1 MNRKKTATTAMK
13 MVQLG
18 RVSLKN
24 RAYLV
29 EKRNK
34 VLELAEDLGFGEVAA
49 TRMTTAVAE
58 VIRRLAGGGE
68 ECCLEFLIDNRKGK
82 FGLLIRFV
90 SGDDISENYGI
101 LNEIFDEIDYLSY
114 SNNLNSLEAFKFI
127 KDYNFNPTQNF
138 INYEKEKIAR
148 LTRDELY
155 EELKNSNVK
164 LKDEIEAHKITEEEL
179 KKAKIEAER
188 ANKAKSDFLAS
199 MSHEIRTPM
208 NAIIGMAELLSDT
221 SLSTEQKGFVETLE
235 KAGDT
240 LLSLINDILDLSK
253 IEAGDVELEETDF
266 DLGELIEGTCDVMAV
281 RARKKNIEFL
291 SRIEPNV
298 PVNLIGDPSR
308 LRQVIVN
315 LIGNAI
321 KFTDSGEIVLNVS
334 LMQAVDPRCAC
345 PEEGKYICLLFYV
358 RDSGIGIPEDKHYTI
373 FESFKQADSSTTRKY
388 GGTGLGLSI
397 CKKITKL
404 MGGKIWV
411 ESELGMGSKFCFTS
425 VFQLQKE
432 KEKETFVNP
441 GEIDVKGIST
451 LIVDDNATNRLILRE
466 ILSAWDADITEA
478 EGGKE
483 ALSIIK
489 SVYSKNKPF
498 DLVLLD
504 CRMPEVDGLGVAR
517 FLRKQ
522 KNSDA
527 TTIMMLSS
535 DYKPNDLK
543 QIDKYGIG
551 AYLLKPVKRKELKN
565 AILTTLGLWK
575 AQVQKIKVEEEKK
588 AKVAIPHIKILL
600 VEDNADNRLLIEAFL
615 KKSPVEIDEAEN
627 GQIAVDKFKDNKYD
641 IVLMD
646 MQMPVM
652 DGFTATKTIRD
663 WEKKNHRGE
672 TPILALT
679 AYAMKEDKDKTIG
692 AGCTDYL
699 TKPIKKEKLLDA
711 LRRLS
716 VK

>member
-1 MNRKKTATTAMK
+1 

-18 RVSLKN
+18 KVSLKD
-24 RAYLV
+24 RAYLAQ
-29 EKRNK
+29 KRSK
-34 VLELAEDLGFGEVAA
+34 VLDLAGDLGFGEVTA
-49 TRMTTAVAE
+49 TRITTAAAE

-82 FGLLIRFV
+82 FGLLIRFI
-90 SGDDISENYGI
+90 SGDNICENTNI
-101 LNEIFDEIDYLSY
+101 LEGIFDEINYF
-114 SNNLNSLEAFKFI
+114 NLPNDLYSLEAFKFI
-127 KDYNFNPTQNF
+127 TDSDFKPTQEF
-138 INYEKEKIAR
+138 IDYEQGKIEK

-155 EELKNSNVK
+155 EELKNSNIK
-164 LKDEIEAHKITEEEL
+164 LKEEIEAHKKTENEL

-188 ANKAKSDFLAS
+188 ANEAKSEFLAS

-221 SLSTEQKGFVETLE
+221 PLSKEQKGFVETLE
-235 KAGDT
+235 KSGDT
-240 LLSLINDILDLSK
+240 LLSLINGILDLSK
-253 IEAGDVELEETDF
+253 IEAGDVELEKVDF
-266 DLGELIEGTCDVMAV
+266 DLGELIEETCDVMSV

-298 PVNLIGDPSR
+298 PVNLVGDPAR
-308 LRQVIVN
+308 LRQIIVN

-321 KFTDSGEIVLNVS
+321 KFTNDGEIVLNITYVS
-334 LMQAVDPRCAC
+334 PGDS
-345 PEEGKYICLLFYV
+345 EYIESEDENSVCLLV
-358 RDSGIGIPEDKHYTI
+358 SVKDSGIGIPKNKQDKI

-397 CKKITKL
+397 SKKITEL
-404 MGGKIWV
+404 MNGKIWV
-411 ESELGMGSKFCFTS
+411 ESELGKGSKFCFTAS
-425 VFQLQKE
+425 FKLQKE
-432 KEKETFVNP
+432 KETKTFVKP

-466 ILSAWDADITEA
+466 ILSVWDAKITEA
-478 EGGKE
+478 DGGK
-483 ALSIIK
+483 AAISIIK
-489 SVYSKNKPF
+489 SAYTKNKPF
-498 DLVLLD
+498 NLVVLD
-504 CRMPEVDGLGVAR
+504 YHMPEVDGLEVAM

-527 TTIMMLSS
+527 TTILMLSS

-551 AYLLKPVKRKELKN
+551 TYLLKPVKRKELKN

-575 AQVQKIKVEEEKK
+575 AQIQKVKIEEEKK
-588 AKVAIPHIKILL
+588 AKVTVPSLKILL
-600 VEDNADNRLLIEAFL
+600 VEDNPDNRLLIEAFL
-615 KKSPVEIDEAEN
+615 KKSPVKIDEAEN
-627 GQIAVDKFKDNKYD
+627 GQVAVDKFKNNKYD

-663 WEKKNHRGE
+663 WEKKNHRSE

-679 AYAMKEDKDKTIG
+679 AYAMKEDRAKTIG
-692 AGCTDYL
+692 VGCSDYL
-699 TKPIKKEKLLDA
+699 TKPVKKEQLLDA

>member
-1 MNRKKTATTAMK
+1 

-18 RVSLKN
+18 KVSLRDKT
-24 RAYLV
+24 YLAQ
-29 EKRNK
+29 KRNK
-34 VLELAEDLGFGEVAA
+34 VLELATDIGFGEVTA
-49 TRMTTAVAE
+49 TRITTAASE
-58 VIRRLAGGGE
+58 LMRNLSGGGE
-68 ECCLEFLIDNRKGK
+68 KCGLEFFIDQRKEK
-82 FGLLIRFV
+82 FGLLIRFISDNDI
-90 SGDDISENYGI
+90 SGDSKI
-101 LNEIFDEIDYLSY
+101 LQGIFDEINY
-114 SNNLNSLEAFKFI
+114 SSLQNGLNALEAFKFI
-127 KDYNFNPTQNF
+127 SDHDFKPTQDF
-138 INYEKEKIAR
+138 INYEQEKISR

-155 EELKNSNVK
+155 EELKKSYVQ
-164 LKDEIEAHKITEEEL
+164 LKQEIKAHKRTEEEL

-188 ANKAKSDFLAS
+188 ANEAKSEFLAS

-208 NAIIGMAELLSDT
+208 NAIVGMAELLSDT
-221 SLSTEQKGFVETLE
+221 PLSKEQKGFVKTLE

-253 IEAGDVELEETDF
+253 IEAGDVEFEKTNF

-298 PVNLIGDPSR
+298 PVNLVGDPSR
-308 LRQVIVN
+308 LRQVLVN

-321 KFTDSGEIVLNVS
+321 KFTDEGEIVLNVN
-334 LMQAVDPRCAC
+334 LLHEEDPEYIE
-345 PEEGKYICLLFYV
+345 PEEENSVYLLFFV
-358 RDSGIGIPEDKHYTI
+358 KDTGIGIPKDKQDKV
-373 FESFKQADSSTTRKY
+373 FETFKQADSSTTRKY

-397 CKKITKL
+397 SKRITLL
-404 MGGKIWV
+404 MGGKMWV
-411 ESELGMGSKFCFTS
+411 ESELERGSKFCFTAP
-425 VFQLQKE
+425 FELQE
-432 KEKETFVNP
+432 KKGRETFVKP
-441 GEIDVKGIST
+441 GEIDVEGMST

-466 ILSAWDADITEA
+466 ILSVWDANITEA

-483 ALSIIK
+483 AISIIK
-489 SVYSKNKPF
+489 SAYSKNKPF

-504 CRMPEVDGLGVAR
+504 YRMPEVDGIGVAK
-517 FLRKQ
+517 FLREQ

-527 TTIMMLSS
+527 TTIIILSS

-543 QIDKYGIG
+543 QIDRYGIG

-575 AQVQKIKVEEEKK
+575 AQIKKEKLETK
-588 AKVAIPHIKILL
+588 KKTTVAIPHLKILL
-600 VEDNADNRLLIEAFL
+600 VEDNPDNRLLIEAFL
-615 KKSPVEIDEAEN
+615 KKSPVEIDAAEN

-663 WEKKNHRGE
+663 WEKKNHRSE

-679 AYAMKEDKDKTIG
+679 AYAMKEDRNKTMG
-692 AGCTDYL
+692 VGCSDYL
-699 TKPIKKEKLLDA
+699 TKPVKKEKLLDA

>member
-1 MNRKKTATTAMK
+1 MF
-13 MVQLG
+13 QLG
-18 RVSLKN
+18 KVSLKDK
-24 RAYLV
+24 AYLV

-34 VLELAEDLGFGEVAA
+34 LLELATDLGFGEVTS
-49 TRMTTAVAE
+49 TRLTTAASE

-68 ECCLEFLIDNRKGK
+68 KCGLEFFIDERKER
-82 FGLLIRFV
+82 FGLLIRFI
-90 SGDDISENYGI
+90 SNNDISENSRI
-101 LNEIFDEIDYLSY
+101 LQGVFDEIHSSEIQSGLST
-114 SNNLNSLEAFKFI
+114 LDAFKFI
-127 KDYNFNPTQNF
+127 ESHEFKPTQDF
-138 INYEKEKIAR
+138 INYEREKIAR

-155 EELKNSNVK
+155 EELKESYSK
-164 LKDEIEAHKITEEEL
+164 LKKEIEAHERTEDEL
-179 KKAKIEAER
+179 KKAKIDAER
-188 ANKAKSDFLAS
+188 ANEAKSEFLAS

-221 SLSTEQKGFVETLE
+221 PLSKEQKGFVETLE

-291 SRIEPNV
+291 SRIEPDV
-298 PVNLIGDPSR
+298 PINLIGDPSR

-321 KFTDSGEIVLNVS
+321 KFTDGGEIVLNVS
-334 LMQAVDPRCAC
+334 LLNESDPNYVE
-345 PEEGKYICLLFYV
+345 PDIEGGVCLLFYV
-358 RDSGIGIPEDKHYTI
+358 RDTGIGIPKDKQYLI

-397 CKKITKL
+397 CRKITKL
-404 MGGKIWV
+404 MNGKIWV
-411 ESELGMGSKFCFTS
+411 ESEANEGSKFCFTA
-425 VFQLQKE
+425 VFRMQKE
-432 KEKETFVNP
+432 KGKETFVKP

-466 ILSAWDADITEA
+466 ILSVWDAEITEA

-483 ALSIIK
+483 AISIIK
-489 SVYSKNKPF
+489 SAYTKNEPF

-504 CRMPEVDGLGVAR
+504 CRMPEIDGLGVAK

-527 TTIMMLSS
+527 TTVMMLSS

-551 AYLLKPVKRKELKN
+551 AFLLKPVKRKELKN

-575 AQVQKIKVEEEKK
+575 AQVQKAKIEEKTE
-588 AKVAIPHIKILL
+588 AKMAIPHLKILL

-615 KKSPVEIDEAEN
+615 KKFPVEIDEAEN
-627 GQIAVDKFKDNKYD
+627 GQIAVDKFKSKEYD

-663 WEKKNHRGE
+663 WEKKNHRSE
-672 TPILALT
+672 IPILALT
-679 AYAMKEDKDKTIG
+679 AYAMKEDRNKTMG
-692 AGCTDYL
+692 VGCSDYL
-699 TKPIKKEKLLDA
+699 TKPVKKEKLLDA
-711 LRRLS
+711 LRRLTA
-716 VK
+716 K

>member
-1 MNRKKTATTAMK
+1 

-18 RVSLKN
+18 KVSLRDKT
-24 RAYLV
+24 YLAQ
-29 EKRNK
+29 KRNK
-34 VLELAEDLGFGEVAA
+34 VLELATDIGFGEVTA
-49 TRMTTAVAE
+49 TRITTAASE
-58 VIRRLAGGGE
+58 LMRNLSGGGE
-68 ECCLEFLIDNRKGK
+68 KCGLEFFIDQRKEK
-82 FGLLIRFV
+82 FGLLIRFISDNDI
-90 SGDDISENYGI
+90 SGDSKNLQG
-101 LNEIFDEIDYLSY
+101 IFDEINY
-114 SNNLNSLEAFKFI
+114 SSLQNGLNALEAFKFI
-127 KDYNFNPTQNF
+127 SDHDFKPTQDF
-138 INYEKEKIAR
+138 INYEQEKISR

-155 EELKNSNVK
+155 EELKKSYVQ
-164 LKDEIEAHKITEEEL
+164 LKQEIKAHKRTEEEL

-188 ANKAKSDFLAS
+188 ANEAKSEFLAS

-208 NAIIGMAELLSDT
+208 NAIVGMAELLSDT
-221 SLSTEQKGFVETLE
+221 PLSKEQKGFVKTLE

-253 IEAGDVELEETDF
+253 IEAGDVEFEKTNF

-298 PVNLIGDPSR
+298 PVNLVGDPSR
-308 LRQVIVN
+308 LRQVLVN

-321 KFTDSGEIVLNVS
+321 KFTDEGEIVLNVN
-334 LMQAVDPRCAC
+334 LLHEEDPEYIE
-345 PEEGKYICLLFYV
+345 PEEENSVYLLFFV
-358 RDSGIGIPEDKHYTI
+358 KDTGIGIPKDKQDKV
-373 FESFKQADSSTTRKY
+373 FETFKQADSSTTRKY

-397 CKKITKL
+397 SKRITLL
-404 MGGKIWV
+404 MGGKMWV
-411 ESELGMGSKFCFTS
+411 ESELGRGSKFCFTAP
-425 VFQLQKE
+425 FELQE
-432 KEKETFVNP
+432 KKGRETFVKP
-441 GEIDVKGIST
+441 GEIDVEGMST

-466 ILSAWDADITEA
+466 ILSVWDANITEA

-483 ALSIIK
+483 AISIIK
-489 SVYSKNKPF
+489 SAYSKNKPF

-504 CRMPEVDGLGVAR
+504 YRMPEVDGIGVAK
-517 FLRKQ
+517 FLREQ

-527 TTIMMLSS
+527 TTIIILSS

-543 QIDKYGIG
+543 QIDRYGIG

-575 AQVQKIKVEEEKK
+575 AQIKKEKLETK
-588 AKVAIPHIKILL
+588 MKPTVAIPHLKILL
-600 VEDNADNRLLIEAFL
+600 VEDNPDNRLLIEAFL
-615 KKSPVEIDEAEN
+615 KKSPVEIDTAEN

-663 WEKKNHRGE
+663 WEKKNHRSE

-679 AYAMKEDKDKTIG
+679 AYAMKEDRNKTMG
-692 AGCTDYL
+692 VGCSDYL
-699 TKPIKKEKLLDA
+699 TKPVKKEKLLDA

>member
-1 MNRKKTATTAMK
+1 

-18 RVSLKN
+18 KVSLKDKT
-24 RAYLV
+24 YLV

-34 VLELAEDLGFGEVAA
+34 VLELATDLGFGEVTA
-49 TRMTTAVAE
+49 TRLTTAASE
-58 VIRRLAGGGE
+58 VIRKVAGIE
-68 ECCLEFLIDNRKGK
+68 EKCGLEFFIDQRKER
-82 FGLLIRFV
+82 FGLLIRFF
-90 SGDDISENYGI
+90 SGNDISENSKI
-101 LNEIFDEIDYLSY
+101 LDGIFDEIDYY
-114 SNNLNSLEAFKFI
+114 NLGNGLNALDAFKFI
-127 KDYNFNPTQNF
+127 ADYDFKPTEYF
-138 INYEKEKIAR
+138 INYEQEKISR

-155 EELKNSNVK
+155 EELKKSYVK
-164 LKDEIEAHKITEEEL
+164 LKEEIKAHKKTEDEL
-179 KKAKIEAER
+179 QKAKVEAER
-188 ANKAKSDFLAS
+188 ANEAKSEFLAT

-208 NAIIGMAELLSDT
+208 NAIVGMAELLSDT
-221 SLSTEQKGFVETLE
+221 PLSKEQKGFVKTLE

-253 IEAGDVELEETDF
+253 IEAGDVEFEKTNF

-308 LRQVIVN
+308 LRQVLVN

-321 KFTDSGEIVLNVS
+321 KFTDEGEIVLNVN
-334 LMQAVDPRCAC
+334 LLHEEDPEYIE
-345 PEEGKYICLLFYV
+345 PKEENSVYLLFFV
-358 RDSGIGIPEDKHYTI
+358 KDTGIGIPKDKQDKV
-373 FESFKQADSSTTRKY
+373 FETFKQADSSTTRKY

-397 CKKITKL
+397 SKRITLL
-404 MGGKIWV
+404 MGGKMWV
-411 ESELGMGSKFCFTS
+411 ESELGRGSKFCFTAP
-425 VFQLQKE
+425 FGLQE
-432 KEKETFVNP
+432 KKGRETFVKP
-441 GEIDVKGIST
+441 GEIDVEGMST

-466 ILSAWDADITEA
+466 ILSVWDAKITEA

-483 ALSIIK
+483 AISIIK
-489 SVYSKNKPF
+489 SAYSKNKPF

-504 CRMPEVDGLGVAR
+504 YRMPEVDGIGVAK
-517 FLRKQ
+517 FLREQ

-527 TTIMMLSS
+527 TTIIILSS

-543 QIDKYGIG
+543 QIDRYGIG

-575 AQVQKIKVEEEKK
+575 AQIKKEKLEERKK
-588 AKVAIPHIKILL
+588 TAVSIPHLKILL
-600 VEDNADNRLLIEAFL
+600 VEDNTDNRLLIEAFL
-615 KKSPVEIDEAEN
+615 KKFPVEIDAAEN

-663 WEKKNHRGE
+663 WEKKNHRSE

-679 AYAMKEDKDKTIG
+679 AYAMKEDRNKTMG
-692 AGCTDYL
+692 VGCSDYL
-699 TKPIKKEKLLDA
+699 TKPVKKERLLDA
-711 LRRLS
+711 LRRLT

>member
-1 MNRKKTATTAMK
+1 

-18 RVSLKN
+18 KVSLRDKT
-24 RAYLV
+24 YLAQ
-29 EKRNK
+29 KRNK
-34 VLELAEDLGFGEVAA
+34 VLELATDIGFGEVTA
-49 TRMTTAVAE
+49 TRITTAASE
-58 VIRRLAGGGE
+58 VMRNLSGRGE
-68 ECCLEFLIDNRKGK
+68 KCGLEFFIDQRKEK
-82 FGLLIRFV
+82 FGLLIRFISDNDI
-90 SGDDISENYGI
+90 SGDSKNLQG
-101 LNEIFDEIDYLSY
+101 IFDEINY
-114 SNNLNSLEAFKFI
+114 SSLQNGLNALEAFKFI
-127 KDYNFNPTQNF
+127 SDHDFKPTQDF
-138 INYEKEKIAR
+138 INYEQEKISR

-155 EELKNSNVK
+155 EELKKSYVQ
-164 LKDEIEAHKITEEEL
+164 LKQEIKAHKRTEEEL

-188 ANKAKSDFLAS
+188 ANEAKSEFLAS

-208 NAIIGMAELLSDT
+208 NAIVGMAELLSDT
-221 SLSTEQKGFVETLE
+221 PLSKEQKGFVKTLE

-253 IEAGDVELEETDF
+253 IEAGDVEFEKTNF

-298 PVNLIGDPSR
+298 PVNLVGDPSR
-308 LRQVIVN
+308 LRQVLVN

-321 KFTDSGEIVLNVS
+321 KFTDEGEIVLNVN
-334 LMQAVDPRCAC
+334 LLHEEDPEYIE
-345 PEEGKYICLLFYV
+345 PKEENSVYLLFFV
-358 RDSGIGIPEDKHYTI
+358 KDTGIGIPKDKQDKV
-373 FESFKQADSSTTRKY
+373 FETFKQADSSTTRKY

-397 CKKITKL
+397 SKRITLL
-404 MGGKIWV
+404 MGGKMWV
-411 ESELGMGSKFCFTS
+411 ESELGRGSKFCFTAP
-425 VFQLQKE
+425 FELQE
-432 KEKETFVNP
+432 KKGRETFVKP
-441 GEIDVKGIST
+441 GEIDVEGMST

-466 ILSAWDADITEA
+466 ILSVWDANITEA

-483 ALSIIK
+483 AISIIK
-489 SVYSKNKPF
+489 SAYSKNKLF

-504 CRMPEVDGLGVAR
+504 YRMPEVDGIGVAK
-517 FLRKQ
+517 FLREQ

-527 TTIMMLSS
+527 TTIIILSS

-543 QIDKYGIG
+543 QIDRYGIG

-575 AQVQKIKVEEEKK
+575 AQIKKEKLETK
-588 AKVAIPHIKILL
+588 KKPTVAIPHLKILL
-600 VEDNADNRLLIEAFL
+600 VEDNPDNRLLIEAFL
-615 KKSPVEIDEAEN
+615 KKSPVEIDTAEN

-663 WEKKNHRGE
+663 WEKKNHRSE

-679 AYAMKEDKDKTIG
+679 AYAMKEDRNKTMG
-692 AGCTDYL
+692 VGCSDYL
-699 TKPIKKEKLLDA
+699 TKPVKKEKLLDA

>member
-1 MNRKKTATTAMK
+1 

-18 RVSLKN
+18 KVSLKDKT
-24 RAYLV
+24 YLV

-34 VLELAEDLGFGEVAA
+34 VLELAGDLGFGEVTA
-49 TRMTTAVAE
+49 TRLTIAASE
-58 VIRRLAGGGE
+58 VIRNLSGGGE
-68 ECCLEFLIDNRKGK
+68 KCGLEIFIDERKER

-90 SGDDISENYGI
+90 SGNDISGNSKI
-101 LNEIFDEIDYLSY
+101 LEGIFDEIDYS
-114 SNNLNSLEAFKFI
+114 NLNNGLSTLEAFKFI
-127 KDYNFNPTQNF
+127 ADYDFKPTQDF
-138 INYEKEKIAR
+138 INYEQEKIAR

-155 EELKNSNVK
+155 EELKKSNAK
-164 LKDEIEAHKITEEEL
+164 LKEEIEAHEKTEEEF

-188 ANKAKSDFLAS
+188 ANAAKSEFLAS

-221 SLSTEQKGFVETLE
+221 SLSKEQKGFVETLE

-253 IEAGDVELEETDF
+253 IEAGDAELEETDF
-266 DLGELIEGTCDVMAV
+266 DLGELVEGTCDVMSV
-281 RARKKNIEFL
+281 RARKKSIEFL

-298 PVNLIGDPSR
+298 PINLVGDPSR

-321 KFTDSGEIVLNVS
+321 KFTDDGEIVLNVS
-334 LMQAVDPRCAC
+334 LLKEGDP
-345 PEEGKYICLLFYV
+345 GYTGSGDKKNVCLFFHV
-358 RDSGIGIPEDKHYTI
+358 KDSGIGIPEDKQDKI

-411 ESELGMGSKFCFTS
+411 ESELGKGSKFCFTA
-425 VFQLQKE
+425 VFKVRKE
-432 KEKETFVNP
+432 KVKETFVKP

-451 LIVDDNATNRLILRE
+451 LIVDDNATNRLILKE
-466 ILSAWDADITEA
+466 ILSVWDAKIREA

-483 ALSIIK
+483 AISIIK
-489 SVYSKNKPF
+489 SVYAKNEPF

-504 CRMPEVDGLGVAR
+504 CRMPEIDGIGVAK
-517 FLRKQ
+517 FLREQ
-522 KNSDA
+522 KNSEA
-527 TTIMMLSS
+527 TTIIMLSS

-575 AQVQKIKVEEEKK
+575 AQIEKGK
-588 AKVAIPHIKILL
+588 LGKEREAKVVIPHLNILL
-600 VEDNADNRLLIEAFL
+600 VEDNPDNRLLVKAFL
-615 KKSPVEIDEAEN
+615 KKFPVEIDEAEN
-627 GQIAVDKFKDNKYD
+627 GQIAVNKFKDNKYD

-652 DGFTATKTIRD
+652 DGYTATKTIRD
-663 WEKKNHRGE
+663 WERRNHRSE

-679 AYAMKEDKDKTIG
+679 AYAMKEDRNKTMG
-692 AGCTDYL
+692 VGCSDYL
-699 TKPIKKEKLLDA
+699 TKPVKKEKLLNA
-711 LRRLS
+711 LRRLAA
-716 VK
+716 K

>member
-1 MNRKKTATTAMK
+1 MI
-13 MVQLG
+13 QLG
-18 RVSLKN
+18 KVSLKDKT
-24 RAYLV
+24 YLV

-34 VLELAEDLGFGEVAA
+34 VLELATDLGFGEVTA
-49 TRMTTAVAE
+49 TRLTTAASE
-58 VIRRLAGGGE
+58 VIRKVAGAE
-68 ECCLEFLIDNRKGK
+68 EKCGLEFFIDQRKEK

-90 SGDDISENYGI
+90 SGNDISENSKI
-101 LNEIFDEIDYLSY
+101 LDGIFDEIDYY
-114 SNNLNSLEAFKFI
+114 NLGNGLNALDAFKFVAGHDFKLT
-127 KDYNFNPTQNF
+127 KDF
-138 INYEKEKIAR
+138 INYEQEKISR

-155 EELKNSNVK
+155 EELKKSYGK
-164 LKDEIEAHKITEEEL
+164 LKEEIEAHKKTEDEL
-179 KKAKIEAER
+179 KKAKIVAER
-188 ANKAKSDFLAS
+188 ANEAKSEFLAS

-221 SLSTEQKGFVETLE
+221 PLSGEQRGFVETLG

-253 IEAGDVELEETDF
+253 IEAGDVEIEETDF

-298 PVNLIGDPSR
+298 PINLVGDPSR
-308 LRQVIVN
+308 LRQILVN

-321 KFTDSGEIVLNVS
+321 KFTDEGEIVLNVD
-334 LMQAVDPRCAC
+334 LLHEKDPEYIE
-345 PEEGKYICLLFYV
+345 PKEERRVCLLFYV
-358 RDSGIGIPEDKHYTI
+358 KDSGIGIPKDKQDKV

-397 CKKITKL
+397 SKKITLL
-404 MGGKIWV
+404 MGGKMWV
-411 ESELGMGSKFCFTS
+411 ESEEGRGSKFCFTAP
-425 VFQLQKE
+425 FKIQEQRDR
-432 KEKETFVNP
+432 ETFVKP
-441 GEIDVKGIST
+441 GEIDVKGMST

-466 ILSAWDADITEA
+466 ILSMWDAKIREA

-483 ALSIIK
+483 AISIIK
-489 SVYSKNKPF
+489 SVYSKNKPY
-498 DLVLLD
+498 DLVILD
-504 CRMPEVDGLGVAR
+504 CRMPEVDGIGVAK

-575 AQVQKIKVEEEKK
+575 AQIKKEKLEK
-588 AKVAIPHIKILL
+588 RKKTIVALPHLKILL
-600 VEDNADNRLLIEAFL
+600 VEDNPDNRLLIEAFL
-615 KKSPVEIDEAEN
+615 KKFPVEIDTAEN
-627 GQIAVDKFKDNKYD
+627 GQIAVNKFKDNQYD

-663 WEKKNHRGE
+663 WETKNHRSE

-679 AYAMKEDKDKTIG
+679 AYAMKEDRDRTMG
-692 AGCTDYL
+692 VGCSDYL
-699 TKPIKKEKLLDA
+699 TKPVKKEKLLDA
-711 LRRLS
+711 LRRLTGN
-716 VK
+716 

>member
-1 MNRKKTATTAMK
+1 
-13 MVQLG
+13 MVRLG
-18 RVSLKN
+18 KVSLKD
-24 RAYLV
+24 RIYLV

-34 VLELAEDLGFGEVAA
+34 VLELAGDLGFGEVTA
-49 TRMTTAVAE
+49 TRLTTAASE

-68 ECCLEFLIDNRKGK
+68 KCGLEFFIDERKER

-90 SGDDISENYGI
+90 SGDDISENSQI
-101 LNEIFDEIDYLSY
+101 LQGIFDEVYY
-114 SNNLNSLEAFKFI
+114 SNLRNGLNSLEAFKFI
-127 KDYNFNPTQNF
+127 TDYNFKPTRDF
-138 INYEKEKIAR
+138 INYQQEKIAK

-155 EELKNSNVK
+155 EELKESNERIK
-164 LKDEIEAHKITEEEL
+164 EEIKAHKKTEDEL
-179 KKAKIEAER
+179 KKATIEAER
-188 ANKAKSDFLAS
+188 ANEAKSVFLAS

-208 NAIIGMAELLSDT
+208 NAIIGMAELLYDT
-221 SLSTEQKGFVETLE
+221 SLSREQKGFVETLE

-240 LLSLINDILDLSK
+240 LLSLINNILDLSK
-253 IEAGDVELEETDF
+253 IEAGDVELEKVDF
-266 DLGELIEGTCDVMAV
+266 DLGELIEGTCDVMSV
-281 RARKKNIEFL
+281 RARKRDIEFL
-291 SRIEPNV
+291 SRVETDV
-298 PVNLIGDPSR
+298 PVNLVGDPSR

-321 KFTDSGEIVLNVS
+321 KFTERGEVVLNVA
-334 LMQAVDPRCAC
+334 LLKANDPNYV
-345 PEEGKYICLLFYV
+345 ESDSDKGVCLLFSV
-358 RDSGIGIPEDKHYTI
+358 KDSGIGIPKDKQDQV
-373 FESFKQADSSTTRKY
+373 FESFKQADSSTTRRY

-404 MGGKIWV
+404 MGGEIWV
-411 ESELGMGSKFCFTS
+411 ESEIGKGSKFCFTT
-425 VFQLQKE
+425 VFDFQE
-432 KEKETFVNP
+432 EIETFVKP
-441 GEIDVKGIST
+441 GEVDVKGIST

-466 ILSAWDADITEA
+466 MLSVWDAEITEA

-483 ALSIIK
+483 AISIIK
-489 SVYSKNKPF
+489 SKYSKNKPF

-504 CRMPEVDGLGVAR
+504 CRMPEVDGLGVAK

-535 DYKPNDLK
+535 DYKPNDFK

-551 AYLLKPVKRKELKN
+551 AYLLKPIKRRELKN

-575 AQVQKIKVEEEKK
+575 GQIEKGKLEEKSK
-588 AKVAIPHIKILL
+588 PKLTMSHLKILL
-600 VEDNADNRLLIEAFL
+600 VEDNPDNRLLIEAFL
-615 KKSPVEIDEAEN
+615 KKFPIEIDEAEN
-627 GQIAVDKFKDNKYD
+627 GQVAVDKFKDNKYD

-652 DGFTATKTIRD
+652 DGFTATKIIRD
-663 WEKKNHRGE
+663 WEKKNNRSE

-679 AYAMKEDKDKTIG
+679 AYAMKEDRDKTLE
-692 AGCTDYL
+692 AGCSDYL
-699 TKPIKKEKLLDA
+699 TKPLKKEKLLET

>member
-1 MNRKKTATTAMK
+1 
-13 MVQLG
+13 MVRLG
-18 RVSLKN
+18 KVSLKDKT
-24 RAYLV
+24 YLAP
-29 EKRNK
+29 KRNK
-34 VLELAEDLGFGEVAA
+34 VLELATDLGFGEVTA
-49 TRMTTAVAE
+49 TRLTTAASE
-58 VIRRLAGGGE
+58 VIRKVAGVEKKCG
-68 ECCLEFLIDNRKGK
+68 LEFFIDQRKEK

-90 SGDDISENYGI
+90 SGNDISENSKI
-101 LNEIFDEIDYLSY
+101 LDGIFDEIDYY
-114 SNNLNSLEAFKFI
+114 NLGNGLNALDAFKFI
-127 KDYNFNPTQNF
+127 AGHDFKPTKDF
-138 INYEKEKIAR
+138 INYEQEKISK

-155 EELKNSNVK
+155 EELKKSYGK
-164 LKDEIEAHKITEEEL
+164 LKEEIKAHKKTEDEL
-179 KKAKIEAER
+179 KKAKIIAER
-188 ANKAKSDFLAS
+188 ANEAKSEFLAS

-221 SLSTEQKGFVETLE
+221 PLSGEQRGFVETLG

-253 IEAGDVELEETDF
+253 IEAGDVEIEETDF

-298 PVNLIGDPSR
+298 PINLVGDPSR
-308 LRQVIVN
+308 LRQILVN

-321 KFTDSGEIVLNVS
+321 KFTDEGEIVLNVD
-334 LMQAVDPRCAC
+334 LLHEKDPEYIE
-345 PEEGKYICLLFYV
+345 PKEERRVCLLFYV
-358 RDSGIGIPEDKHYTI
+358 KDSGIGIPKDKQDKV

-397 CKKITKL
+397 SKKITLL
-404 MGGKIWV
+404 MGGKMWV
-411 ESELGMGSKFCFTS
+411 ESEEGRGSKFCFTAP
-425 VFQLQKE
+425 FKIQEQRDR
-432 KEKETFVNP
+432 ETFVKP
-441 GEIDVKGIST
+441 GEIDVKGMST

-466 ILSAWDADITEA
+466 ILSMWDAKIREA

-483 ALSIIK
+483 AISIIK
-489 SVYSKNKPF
+489 SVYSKNKPY
-498 DLVLLD
+498 DLVILD
-504 CRMPEVDGLGVAR
+504 CRMPEVDGIGVAK
-517 FLRKQ
+517 FFRKQ

-575 AQVQKIKVEEEKK
+575 AQIKKEKLEK
-588 AKVAIPHIKILL
+588 RKKTIVALPHLKILL
-600 VEDNADNRLLIEAFL
+600 VEDNPDNRLLIEAFL
-615 KKSPVEIDEAEN
+615 KKFPVEIDTAEN
-627 GQIAVDKFKDNKYD
+627 GQIAVNKFKDNQYD

-663 WEKKNHRGE
+663 WETKNHRSE

-679 AYAMKEDKDKTIG
+679 AYAMKEDRDRTMG
-692 AGCTDYL
+692 VGCSDYL
-699 TKPIKKEKLLDA
+699 TKPVKKEKLLDA
-711 LRRLS
+711 LRRLTAN
-716 VK
+716 

>member
-1 MNRKKTATTAMK
+1 
-13 MVQLG
+13 MVRLG
-18 RVSLKN
+18 KVSLKD

-34 VLELAEDLGFGEVAA
+34 VLDLAGDLGFGEVTA
-49 TRMTTAVAE
+49 TRITTAASE

-68 ECCLEFLIDNRKGK
+68 ECGLEFFIDARKGK

-90 SGDDISENYGI
+90 SGDDISENSKI
-101 LNEIFDEIDYLSY
+101 LEGIFDEIVY
-114 SNNLNSLEAFKFI
+114 SNLQNGLNSLEAFKFI
-127 KDYNFNPTQNF
+127 TDYDFKPTQDF
-138 INYEKEKIAR
+138 INYEQKKIEK

-155 EELKNSNVK
+155 EELKNSNIK
-164 LKDEIEAHKITEEEL
+164 LKEEIEAHKRTENEL
-179 KKAKIEAER
+179 KKAKIVAER
-188 ANKAKSDFLAS
+188 ANEAKSEFLAS

-221 SLSTEQKGFVETLE
+221 PLSKEQKGFVETLE
-235 KAGDT
+235 KSGDT
-240 LLSLINDILDLSK
+240 LLSLINGILDLSK
-253 IEAGDVELEETDF
+253 IEAGDVELEKTNF
-266 DLGELIEGTCDVMAV
+266 DLGELIEETCDVMSV

-298 PVNLIGDPSR
+298 PVSLVGDPSR
-308 LRQVIVN
+308 LRQIIVN

-321 KFTDSGEIVLNVS
+321 KFTNDGEIVLNVR
-334 LMQAVDPRCAC
+334 LMRYGDP
-345 PEEGKYICLLFYV
+345 KYIEPEDEKSVCLLV
-358 RDSGIGIPEDKHYTI
+358 DVKDSGIGIPKDKQDKI

-404 MGGKIWV
+404 MDGKIWV
-411 ESELGMGSKFCFTS
+411 ESELGKGSKFCFTAA
-425 VFQLQKE
+425 FKLQKE
-432 KEKETFVNP
+432 KETTTFVKP

-466 ILSAWDADITEA
+466 ILSVWDAKITEA

-483 ALSIIK
+483 AISIIN
-489 SVYSKNKPF
+489 SAYTENEPF
-498 DLVLLD
+498 NLVLLD
-504 CRMPEVDGLGVAR
+504 CHMPEVDGLEVAK

-522 KNSDA
+522 KNSDT

-543 QIDKYGIG
+543 QIDKHGIG

-575 AQVQKIKVEEEKK
+575 AQIQKGKLEKKKK
-588 AKVAIPHIKILL
+588 AKVTIPPLKILL
-600 VEDNADNRLLIEAFL
+600 VEDNPDNRMLIEAFL

-627 GQIAVDKFKDNKYD
+627 GQVAVDKFENNKYD

-646 MQMPVM
+646 IQMPVM

-663 WEKKNHRGE
+663 WEKKNHRSE

-679 AYAMKEDKDKTIG
+679 AYAMKEDRDKTIG
-692 AGCTDYL
+692 VGCSDYL

-716 VK
+716 IK

>member
-1 MNRKKTATTAMK
+1 

-18 RVSLKN
+18 KVSLKDKT
-24 RAYLV
+24 YLV

-34 VLELAEDLGFGEVAA
+34 VLELATDLGFGEVAA
-49 TRMTTAVAE
+49 TRLTTAASE
-58 VIRRLAGGGE
+58 VIRKVSGVGE
-68 ECCLEFLIDNRKGK
+68 KCGLEFFIDQRKER
-82 FGLLIRFV
+82 FGLLLRFISDDNI
-90 SGDDISENYGI
+90 SGNSKI
-101 LNEIFDEIDYLSY
+101 LKGIFDEINYFDLGSG
-114 SNNLNSLEAFKFI
+114 LNALEAFKFI
-127 KDYNFNPTQNF
+127 SDYDFKPTQDF
-138 INYEKEKIAR
+138 VNYEKEKISR

-155 EELKNSNVK
+155 EELKKSYAQ
-164 LKDEIEAHKITEEEL
+164 LKEEIKAHKKTEDEL

-188 ANKAKSDFLAS
+188 ANEAKSEFLAS

-221 SLSTEQKGFVETLE
+221 SLSNEQKGFVETLE

-240 LLSLINDILDLSK
+240 LLSLINDVLDLSK
-253 IEAGDVELEETDF
+253 IEAGDAELEETNF

-298 PVNLIGDPSR
+298 PVNLVGDPAR
-308 LRQVIVN
+308 LRQVLVN

-321 KFTDSGEIVLNVS
+321 KFTDEGEIVLNIN
-334 LMQAVDPRCAC
+334 LLHEEDPEYLE
-345 PEEGKYICLLFYV
+345 PKEERSVCLLFFV
-358 RDSGIGIPEDKHYTI
+358 KDSGIGIPKDKQDKV

-397 CKKITKL
+397 SKKITLL
-404 MGGKIWV
+404 MGGKMWV
-411 ESELGMGSKFCFTS
+411 ESEEGRGSKFCFTAP
-425 VFQLQKE
+425 FKLQEE
-432 KEKETFVNP
+432 KDGETFVKP
-441 GEIDVKGIST
+441 GEIDMEEMSI

-466 ILSAWDADITEA
+466 ILLVWDAKITEA
-478 EGGKE
+478 EDGKE
-483 ALSIIK
+483 AISIIK
-489 SVYSKNKPF
+489 SAYSRNKPF

-504 CRMPEVDGLGVAR
+504 CRMPEVDGIGVAK
-517 FLRKQ
+517 FLREQ

-535 DYKPNDLK
+535 AYKPNDLK

-551 AYLLKPVKRKELKN
+551 AYLLKPVKREELKN

-575 AQVQKIKVEEEKK
+575 AQVKKEKLEK
-588 AKVAIPHIKILL
+588 RKKTTVILPHLKILL
-600 VEDNADNRLLIEAFL
+600 VEDNPDNRLLIEAFL
-615 KKSPVEIDEAEN
+615 KKTPVEIDTAEN
-627 GQIAVDKFKDNKYD
+627 GQIAVDKFKDNRYD

-652 DGFTATKTIRD
+652 DGFTATKAIRD
-663 WEKKNHRGE
+663 WEKKNHRSE

-679 AYAMKEDKDKTIG
+679 AYAMKGDRSKTMG
-692 AGCTDYL
+692 VGCSDYL
-699 TKPIKKEKLLDA
+699 TKPVKKEKLLDA
-711 LRRLS
+711 LRRLTVS
-716 VK
+716 

>member
-1 MNRKKTATTAMK
+1 MI
-13 MVQLG
+13 QLG
-18 RVSLKN
+18 KVSLRDKT
-24 RAYLV
+24 YLV

-34 VLELAEDLGFGEVAA
+34 VLELAEDLGFGEVTA
-49 TRMTTAVAE
+49 TRLTIAASE
-58 VIRRLAGGGE
+58 VIRNVAGGGE
-68 ECCLEFLIDNRKGK
+68 KCGMEFFIDERKER

-90 SGDDISENYGI
+90 SAEDISENSKI
-101 LNEIFDEIDYLSY
+101 LEIIFDEINY
-114 SNNLNSLEAFKFI
+114 SNFRDGLNSLEAFKFI
-127 KDYNFNPTQNF
+127 ADYNFKPTQDF
-138 INYEKEKIAR
+138 INYEREKIER
-148 LTRDELY
+148 LTRDELF
-155 EELKNSNVK
+155 EELKKSYAK
-164 LKDEIEAHKITEEEL
+164 LKEEIEAHKKTENEL
-179 KKAKIEAER
+179 EKARVEAER
-188 ANKAKSDFLAS
+188 ANKAKSEFLAL

-208 NAIIGMAELLSDT
+208 NAIIGMTELLSDT
-221 SLSTEQKGFVETLE
+221 ALSKEQKGFTDTLE

-240 LLSLINDILDLSK
+240 LLSLINDVLDLSK
-253 IEAGDVELEETDF
+253 IEAGDVEFEKTNF

-298 PVNLIGDPSR
+298 PINLVGDPSR
-308 LRQVIVN
+308 LRQVMVN

-321 KFTDSGEIVLNVS
+321 KFTDEGEIVLNVS
-334 LMQAVDPRCAC
+334 LLQKGDP
-345 PEEGKYICLLFYV
+345 GYIETRDKESIYLLFYV
-358 RDSGIGIPEDKHYTI
+358 KDSGIGIPEDKQDKI
-373 FESFKQADSSTTRKY
+373 FETFKQADFSTTRKY

-397 CKKITKL
+397 SKKITRL
-404 MGGKIWV
+404 MGGRMWV
-411 ESELGMGSKFCFTS
+411 ESEVDKGSKFCFTAL
-425 VFQLQKE
+425 FKLQEE
-432 KEKETFVNP
+432 KGKETFVKP

-466 ILSAWDADITEA
+466 FLSAWDAKVEEA
-478 EGGKE
+478 KGGKE
-483 ALSIIK
+483 AVSMIE
-489 SVYSKNKPF
+489 SAYSKNKPY

-504 CRMPEVDGLGVAR
+504 YHMPEIDGIGVAK

-543 QIDKYGIG
+543 QIDKCGIG

-575 AQVQKIKVEEEKK
+575 AQIEKGK
-588 AKVAIPHIKILL
+588 LERKRETKVAIPHLKILL
-600 VEDNADNRLLIEAFL
+600 VEDNPDNRLLIKAFL
-615 KKSPVEIDEAEN
+615 KKSPVEVDEAEN
-627 GQIAVDKFKDNKYD
+627 GQIAVDKFKSNKYD

-652 DGFTATKTIRD
+652 DGYTATKTIRD
-663 WEKKNHRGE
+663 WEKKNYRSE

-679 AYAMKEDKDKTIG
+679 AYAMKEDRDKTMG
-692 AGCTDYL
+692 VGCSDYL
-699 TKPIKKEKLLDA
+699 PKPIKKEKLLDA
-711 LRRLS
+711 LRRFS